1 MEIKTLKRFNREMSS
16 FFALIITNIV
26 GAGLAMSYGV
36 STGVNSLILMIN
48 AQRILLLQTVLS
60 GLALLGF
67 VFAIRWL
74 IFSAQIF
81 SDFDD
86 LRDEFK
92 NRSGKTDDETM
103 TELVI
108 QNMAFYRDNKPAI
121 EKLALGSRVTG
132 IFFLILGA
140 VAVFNLLTIGPT
152 DLMSLLMGA
161 SGAFLCVALGIVGAY
176 SPSFFN
182 KYSRIWEQRLQDSVE
197 IENKLNALLEG
208 N

>member
-182 KYSRIWEQRLQDSVE
+182 KYSRIWAQRLQDSVE

>member
-1 MEIKTLKRFNREMSS
+1 MEMKTLERFRREMSS
-16 FFALIITNIV
+16 FFALIIINLV

-36 STGVNSLILMIN
+36 ATGINSLTLMIN
-48 AQRILLLQTVLS
+48 EQRILLLQTALS

-92 NRSGKTDDETM
+92 NRSGKTDSETM

-132 IFFLILGA
+132 AFFLLLGA
-140 VAVFNLLTIGPT
+140 IAVFNLLTMGPT
-152 DLMSLLMGA
+152 DPVSLLMGA
-161 SGAFLCVALGIVGAY
+161 SGTFLCVALGIVGVY
-176 SPSFFN
+176 SPSFFK

-197 IENKLNALLEG
+197 IENKLDAILEG